1 MRNFVEIS
9 VGIIAAFIFNVILSR
24 LFFSLA
30 LPFNFLSLVVIYFA
44 MARGEILGA
53 CLGTFCGLIHDT
65 FSLGVF
71 GLSGLSKTITGFLA
85 GYISRKIDVNPPL
98 RSFIFISILIFIEL
112 ILWIF
117 LYSFVLSE
125 RLNIG
130 SGWIFFQPLSTA
142 FLGVFLF
149 RFLRKFKISKP

>member
-1 MRNFVEIS
+1 MRTFIEIS
-9 VGIIAAFIFNVILSR
+9 VSIIAAFVFNIILSR
-24 LFFSLA
+24 LFSSLV
-30 LPFNFLSLVVIYFA
+30 PSFNFFSLVVIYFA
-44 MARGEILGA
+44 VARGEILGA
-53 CLGTFCGLIHDT
+53 CLGTFCGLIHDS

-85 GYISRKIDVNPPL
+85 GYISRKIDINPPL
-98 RSFIFISILIFIEL
+98 RNFFFISILIFVEL

-117 LYSFVLSE
+117 LYSFVFSE

-130 SGWIFFQPLSTA
+130 SGWIFFQPLGTA

-149 RFLRKFKISKP
+149 RFLRKFKISYP